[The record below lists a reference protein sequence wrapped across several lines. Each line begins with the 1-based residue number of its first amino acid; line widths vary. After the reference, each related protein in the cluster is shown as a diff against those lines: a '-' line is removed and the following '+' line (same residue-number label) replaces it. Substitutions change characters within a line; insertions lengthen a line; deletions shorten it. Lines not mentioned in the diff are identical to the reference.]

1 MLRGLSFEG
10 AGAEELRGSRA
21 FGSAV
26 RVVRGSSGGGGGG
39 GGVVVAENF
48 TVLPFARSDRQL
60 ASRVPDVN
68 GSTTPVDPCL
78 CLIPS

>member
-39 GGVVVAENF
+39 VVVAENF

-60 ASRVPDVN
+60 ASRGPDVN